1 MNKTEINTS
10 AFDPIAQKQLK
21 DFNVF
26 PKHIGVWSG
35 YWICLDANAKETERF
50 QAVLTQKIVNNQWVQ
65 TNTYYYADGRTITHN
80 FVGNVISNDEVKIES
95 SDIPVWQ
102 DYTAIAQEHGDRL
115 IIFNVWEKVT
125 GKLTATEAINLVND
139 SNRCRTTQSFTVD
152 GEFKGLTLIVERRIE

>member
-1 MNKTEINTS
+1 M
-10 AFDPIAQKQLK
+10 
-21 DFNVF
+21 
-26 PKHIGVWSG
+26 
-35 YWICLDANAKETERF
+35 
-50 QAVLTQKIVNNQWVQ
+50 
-65 TNTYYYADGRTITHN
+65 
-80 FVGNVISNDEVKIES
+80 KIES